1 MLRISWSCRTLCRDP
16 EDGWSARSPVSVDRT
31 PGTRN
36 HLAPQNDR
44 SVDAALAAE
53 SENSMISRA
62 ETLLRVAVD
71 PQH

>member
-1 MLRISWSCRTLCRDP
+1 
-16 EDGWSARSPVSVDRT
+16 
-31 PGTRN
+31 
-36 HLAPQNDR
+36 
-44 SVDAALAAE
+44 VDAALAAE